1 MDSFALLPTT
11 EVTPLD
17 FLDPNQT
24 GNPSEQ
30 QRATIYFHL
39 CQGAIGK

>member
-1 MDSFALLPTT
+1 MDSFALLPTS

-24 GNPSEQ
+24 GNPSDLI
-30 QRATIYFHL
+30 AAL
-39 CQGAIGK
+39 P